1 MNFSRSVEY
10 GLRAVLY
17 LATNCSEGLRF
28 GVKTIA
34 KDLGIPEH
42 FLGKVLQNLVRKG
55 IIFSIK
61 GPNGGFYIDKSKIDL
76 PIIKIVEAI
85 DGLEMFHNCGM
96 GLHQC
101 NDEKPCPIH
110 KDYGPLR
117 DGFFKILS
125 EKTIKDF
132 KLDIEAGNSFVVI

>member
-1 MNFSRSVEY
+1 MLLSRSVEY

-17 LATNCSEGLRF
+17 LATNCGQDLRF

-34 KDLGIPEH
+34 KDLNFPEP

-55 IIFSIK
+55 IISSIK
-61 GPNGGFYIDKSKIDL
+61 GPNGGFYIEKHKLNL

-85 DGLEMFHNCGM
+85 DGLEMFHTCGM
-96 GLHQC
+96 GLQNC

-110 KDYGPLR
+110 KEYGPLR

-125 EKTIKDF
+125 EKTIYDF
-132 KLDIEAGNSFVVI
+132 KVDIEAGNSFVII

>member
-34 KDLGIPEH
+34 KDLDVPEH

-55 IIFSIK
+55 IIFSVK
-61 GPNGGFYIDKSKIDL
+61 GPNGGFYINKSKIDL
-76 PIIKIVEAI
+76 PIINI
-85 DGLEMFHNCGM
+85 
-96 GLHQC
+96 
-101 NDEKPCPIH
+101 
-110 KDYGPLR
+110 
-117 DGFFKILS
+117 
-125 EKTIKDF
+125 
-132 KLDIEAGNSFVVI
+132 IEAPIFRKLSAIKSTPACLLHLLSSHFNKKKFY